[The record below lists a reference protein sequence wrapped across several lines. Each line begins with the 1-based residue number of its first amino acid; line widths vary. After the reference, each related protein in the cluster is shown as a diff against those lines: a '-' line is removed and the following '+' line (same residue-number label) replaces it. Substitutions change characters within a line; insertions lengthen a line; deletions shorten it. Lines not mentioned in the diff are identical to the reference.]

1 MTDLLSVPLKKPSE
15 ADVVKPLKN
24 LIQSIYNSADKV
36 ANYTEAVNEFS
47 KLRNSAIWKFFEKFE
62 SSLDIVYNYYDQLSG
77 LEAKIPVQELQIPFK
92 WKDAFSKGSIFG
104 GRASLTLTSL
114 GYEKVC
120 ILFNI
125 AALQSAVAA
134 AQCLDS
140 DEGLRLATKLF
151 QQSAGIFT
159 HLKAAVPAAIPQE
172 PTPDLYPEV
181 LTILA
186 NLMVAQAQEI
196 FIVKA
201 VRDKMKEQVIA
212 KLCCQCEEFYAECLR
227 GLQKESVRNLWEK
240 EWVSTVAGKQAGFHA
255 MTQLYSSLACRA
267 NKKVGE
273 EIARL
278 QQAVELF
285 KAAQSRSGKAN
296 MFQEYADRAQRNLV
310 ESKKDND
317 FIYNEIIPDVKT
329 LDGPGK
335 AQLAKATTLTSPLGA
350 NYKDLFGDLVPVAI
364 HQAMSA
370 CETRKTEM
378 VNGEIQKLRE
388 ATQMLNSVLASLNLP
403 AAIENTA
410 GGSGLPPS
418 LQEKGKAVRE
428 NGGIAQINRM
438 FKELPE
444 ALTRNKEILDECDR
458 LLNDER
464 DSDNALKNQFKER
477 WTRTP
482 SDKLTDNFRST
493 IGKYRDII
501 NKAVQADS
509 FVREKFDA
517 NTNGIEILSKSP
529 EELERSVPSSGS
541 AGVANSPSVQKL
553 RSLMDNVETIKAER
567 DAIEAELKSATVNM
581 KEQFLSA
588 LAQDGAINEPALSVA
603 EIGKTLAPLQ
613 GQVQE
618 SIRRQEGILAEIQ
631 AAHSM
636 FTNESGGASNTRD
649 ALLIQ
654 LAAAYDTFMELQG
667 NLKEGTKF
675 YNELTELLVSFQNKI
690 SDFCFARRTEKEEL
704 MKDLTQQTSRS
715 TVAPTPQIPSHHA
728 TTPAVATSATDGS
741 VPYPTGGMAGMPV
754 PYGASPAAPY
764 PTYMAPPM
772 PQSFNPYAPLPYPQ
786 TPYAYQGFP
795 QGPPPGHYATYPGSL
810 GHQQQQQQH
819 GGYPRQPGW

>member
-1 MTDLLSVPLKKPSE
+1 MSDLLSVPLKKPSE
-15 ADVVKPLKN
+15 VDVVKPLKN
-24 LIQSIYNSADKV
+24 LIQSSYGSSDKV
-36 ANYTEAVNEFS
+36 PNYAEAVNEFS
-47 KLRNSAIWKFFEKFE
+47 KLRNSAIWKFFEKYE

-77 LEAKIPVQELQIPFK
+77 LETKIPVQELQIPFK

-104 GRASLTLTSL
+104 GRASLTLSSL
-114 GYEKVC
+114 AYEKVC
-120 ILFNI
+120 VLFNI
-125 AALQSAVAA
+125 AALQSAVAG
-134 AQCLDS
+134 AQSLDS
-140 DEGLRLATKLF
+140 DEGLKMATKLY

-172 PTPDLYPEV
+172 PTPDLYQEV
-181 LTILA
+181 LTILT

-201 VRDKMKEQVIA
+201 IRDKMKDQIIA

-240 EWVSTVAGKQAGFHA
+240 EWVTTVAGKQAGFHA
-255 MTQLYSSLACRA
+255 MTQLYSSLVCRA
-267 NKKVGE
+267 SKKVGE

-285 KAAQSRSGKAN
+285 KAAQSRSGKST

-317 FIYNEIIPDVKT
+317 FIYNEIIPDVKA
-329 LDGPGK
+329 LESPGR
-335 AQLAKATTLTSPLGA
+335 AQLAKPISLASPMGQ
-350 NYKDLFGDLVPVAI
+350 NYRDLFVDLVPVAL
-364 HQAMSA
+364 HQALSA
-370 CETRKTEM
+370 CEARKTEM
-378 VNGEIQKLRE
+378 VNVEIQKLRE
-388 ATQMLNSVLASLNLP
+388 ATQMLNGVLASLNLP
-403 AAIENTA
+403 AAIESTA

-418 LQEKGKAVRE
+418 LQEKAKGVRE
-428 NGGIAQINRM
+428 NGGVTQISRM

-464 DSDNALKNQFKER
+464 DSDNALKNQFKEK

-482 SDKLTDNFRST
+482 SDKLTEVFRSN

-501 NKAVQADS
+501 NKAVQADGV
-509 FVREKFDA
+509 VRGKFDGHI
-517 NTNGIEILSKSP
+517 NGIEILSKSP
-529 EELERSVPSSGS
+529 EELERSVPSAGG
-541 AGVANSPSVQKL
+541 AGVSNSPSVQKL
-553 RSLMDNVETIKAER
+553 RSLMDSVETIKAER

-581 KEQFLSA
+581 KEQFLGA
-588 LAQDGAINEPALSVA
+588 LAKDGAINEPAMSVG
-603 EIGKTLAPLQ
+603 EIGRTLAPLQ
-613 GQVQE
+613 TQVQE
-618 SIRRQEGILAEIQ
+618 SIKRQEGILAEVQ
-631 AAHSM
+631 SAHSI

-649 ALLIQ
+649 STLIQ

-675 YNELTELLVSFQNKI
+675 YNELTELLVAFQNKI
-690 SDFCFARRTEKEEL
+690 SDYCFARKTEKEEL
-704 MKDLTQQTSRS
+704 MKDLTQQSSR
-715 TVAPTPQIPSHHA
+715 TVAPPPQVPTHH
-728 TTPAVATSATDGS
+728 TTNPGTTVPDGS
-741 VPYPTGGMAGMPV
+741 MPYPGAGMANMPM
-754 PYGASPAAPY
+754 PYGASAAAPY

-795 QGPPPGHYATYPGSL
+795 QGPPPSGYATYPGSMA
-810 GHQQQQQQH
+810 HQQAH
-819 GGYPRQPGW
+819 NPGTGYPRQPGW

>member
-1 MTDLLSVPLKKPSE
+1 MSDLLIVPLKKPSE
-15 ADVVKPLKN
+15 VDVVKPLKN
-24 LIQSIYNSADKV
+24 LIQSSYGSSDKV
-36 ANYTEAVNEFS
+36 PNYGEAVNEFS
-47 KLRNSAIWKFFEKFE
+47 KLRNSAIWKFFEKYE

-77 LEAKIPVQELQIPFK
+77 LEAKVPVQELQIPFK
-92 WKDAFSKGSIFG
+92 WKDAFSKGSLFG
-104 GRASLTLTSL
+104 GRASLTLSSL
-114 GYEKVC
+114 AYEKVC
-120 ILFNI
+120 VLFNI
-125 AALQSAVAA
+125 AGLESAVAA
-134 AQCLDS
+134 AQSLDS
-140 DEGLRLATKLF
+140 DEGLRLATRLF
-151 QQSAGIFT
+151 QHSAGIFT

-181 LTILA
+181 LTILS

-196 FIVKA
+196 FVVKA
-201 VRDKMKEQVIA
+201 IRDKMKEQVIA

-227 GLQKESVRNLWEK
+227 GLQKESVKNLWEK
-240 EWVSTVAGKQAGFHA
+240 EWVTTVAGKQAGFHA

-267 NKKVGE
+267 SKKVGE

-278 QQAVELF
+278 QHAVELF
-285 KAAQSRSGKAN
+285 KAAQSRSGKST

-329 LDGPGK
+329 LEGPGK
-335 AQLAKATTLTSPLGA
+335 AQLAKVTALAAPMGQ
-350 NYKDLFGDLVPVAI
+350 NYKDLFVDLVPVAL
-364 HQAMSA
+364 HQALSA
-370 CETRKTEM
+370 CEARKTEM
-378 VNGEIQKLRE
+378 VNAEIQKLRE
-388 ATQMLNSVLASLNLP
+388 GTQMLNSVLASLNLP

-418 LQEKGKAVRE
+418 LQDKAKAVRD
-428 NGGIAQINRM
+428 NGGISQITGM

-482 SDKLTDNFRST
+482 SDKLTEVFRT
-493 IGKYRDII
+493 NIAKYRDII
-501 NKAVQADS
+501 NKAVQADGV
-509 FVREKFDA
+509 VRGKFD
-517 NTNGIEILSKSP
+517 THVNGIEILSKSP
-529 EELERSVPSSGS
+529 AELERSVPSSGS
-541 AGVANSPSVQKL
+541 AGVSDSPSVQKL
-553 RSLMDNVETIKAER
+553 RSLMESVETIKAER

-588 LAQDGAINEPALSVA
+588 LAKDGAINEPAMSVS

-618 SIRRQEGILAEIQ
+618 SLKRQEGILAEVQ
-631 AAHSM
+631 SAHTV
-636 FTNESGGASNTRD
+636 FTSESGGASNSRD

-667 NLKEGTKF
+667 NLREGTKF
-675 YNELTELLVSFQNKI
+675 YNELTELLVAFQNKI
-690 SDFCFARRTEKEEL
+690 SDFCFARKTEKEEL
-704 MKDLTQQTSRS
+704 MKDLTQQSSRS
-715 TVAPTPQIPSHHA
+715 VAPTPVLPAHHA
-728 TTPAVATSATDGS
+728 TTPAAPTSAVDGS
-741 VPYPTGGMAGMPV
+741 MPYPTGGMANMPM

-772 PQSFNPYAPLPYPQ
+772 PQSYNPYAPLPYPQ
-786 TPYAYQGFP
+786 TPYYQGFP
-795 QGPPPGHYATYPGSL
+795 QGPPPSHYATYPGSL
-810 GHQQQQQQH
+810 AHQQQQQP
-819 GGYPRQPGW
+819 GSGYPRQPGW